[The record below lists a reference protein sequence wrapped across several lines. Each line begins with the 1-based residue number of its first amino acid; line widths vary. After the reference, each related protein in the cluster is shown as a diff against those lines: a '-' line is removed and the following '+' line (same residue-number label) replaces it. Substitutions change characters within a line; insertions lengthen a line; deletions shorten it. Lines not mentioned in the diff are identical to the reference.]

1 LNDIEH
7 SDIVINMTDTE
18 FARAF
23 ESGTIPDT
31 GFHHADHIRLAWA
44 YLAESPSIA
53 AATDRMRSSLR
64 RFAASVGHAEKYSD
78 TLTIAWMRQVA
89 DARASTGAAT
99 FDALVRLCPRL
110 LDKDSLPDAS
120 ASRAVRP
127 QGHAPDRPLSG
138 EPR

>member
-1 LNDIEH
+1 
-7 SDIVINMTDTE
+7 MTDAE

-23 ESGTIPDT
+23 EGGTIPNA
-31 GFHHADHIRLAWA
+31 GFRHVDHLRLAWA

-89 DARASTGAAT
+89 EARASTGAAT
-99 FDALVRLCPRL
+99 FDALLRLCPRL
-110 LDKDSLPDAS
+110 LDKDSLSDAS
-120 ASRAVRP
+120 APRAVSP
-127 QGHAPDRPLSG
+127 PGHAPDRPLSG
-138 EPR
+138 EPG